1 MSKTIDELEIED
13 VIKLGINAGINY
25 IKQQEEL
32 KIGKRKDR
40 RLRNTKLLLKIYR
53 TLKKHID
60 ISDLKHL
67 LQETIQALTKISEK
81 QSNHE

>member
-40 RLRNTKLLLKIYR
+40 RLRNTKLLLRNYRMLSAHCTSAIYDA
-53 TLKKHID
+53 KQVVDENAID
-60 ISDLKHL
+60 ILDLMEDYFL
-67 LQETIQALTKISEK
+67 
-81 QSNHE
+81 

>member
-40 RLRNTKLLLKIYR
+40 RLKNTKLLLKI
-53 TLKKHID
+53 
-60 ISDLKHL
+60 
-67 LQETIQALTKISEK
+67 
-81 QSNHE
+81 

>member
-60 ISDLKHL
+60 ISDITLSSL
-67 LQETIQALTKISEK
+67 EDE
-81 QSNHE
+81 